1 MPLYEYRCQACGESS
16 TLLVLKHSTREIIC
30 THFGSGEL
38 RRLMSGFAVHRTES
52 SRLRDLNT
60 QRRPDESFYHDDR
73 NIGLWAKKR
82 TRELGVDLGDS
93 LDEKIE
99 KARTSKLDDIIHN

>member
-16 TLLVLKHSTREIIC
+16 TLLVLKNSTQELIC
-30 THFGSGEL
+30 TQCGSGEL
-38 RRLMSGFAVHRTES
+38 RRLMSGFAVHKTEAT
-52 SRLRDLNT
+52 RLKELDT
-60 QRRPDESFYHDDR
+60 KRRPDGSFYHDDR

-99 KARTSKLDDIIHN
+99 KARTSKLDDIISN